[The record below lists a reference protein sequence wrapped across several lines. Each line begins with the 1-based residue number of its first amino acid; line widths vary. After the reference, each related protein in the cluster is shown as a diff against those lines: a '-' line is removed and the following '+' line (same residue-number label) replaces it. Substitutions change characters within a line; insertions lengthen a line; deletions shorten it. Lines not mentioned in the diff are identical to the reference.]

1 MYFYKNK
8 RQLLSKVATCFILNQ
23 LTQSRNKAIFV
34 ERFDVFLG
42 EIWVTMVPLKENIQR
57 IILEEVIRRC
67 KVMIISYKAK
77 FHPTTHLIDRLNE
90 RIKWF
95 ESISEVI
102 KFCKRA
108 LVGRETSYSIYSGTK
123 KSKVISDDLVFILDT
138 TDPWDIT
145 IITVYIYEEYLNQ
158 YKKGVAQ

>member
-1 MYFYKNK
+1 
-8 RQLLSKVATCFILNQ
+8 
-23 LTQSRNKAIFV
+23 
-34 ERFDVFLG
+34 
-42 EIWVTMVPLKENIQR
+42 
-57 IILEEVIRRC
+57 
-67 KVMIISYKAK
+67 MIISYKAK